1 MQENNKRIFKNT
13 FFLYGRM
20 FIMMVLSFFTT
31 RIVLEKLGVSDYGVN
46 NLVAG
51 FVSSFKVLNNILE
64 GGTRRFLAFYLGK
77 NDKQLVKVTFS
88 TAFTIHLVIAF
99 VVVLALES
107 IGLWFL
113 NNDLNI
119 ETDRMYA
126 ANVLFQLSVFTTFL
140 SITQTPFSACITSH
154 ERFDVYAY
162 MSIFDVVAK
171 ILVLYLLVY
180 IPGDKL
186 IIYGILLAI
195 VATVNIL
202 IYRLYCIKKF
212 DECGFSLKTNKVIF
226 KEMMKFSG
234 WSALGHI
241 SVVLNGQGISILL
254 NLFFNTTMNAARGLA
269 DTVSFTINQF
279 VGGFLVAATPQLTK
293 YYSEGNKESFEKLIF
308 NISQYTIFLLSIICV
323 PVVMELDYVLQLW
336 LNEVP
341 KYASDFVKIGFLCNM
356 IGYSNSMVDQ
366 GIVATGNVKKMNIY
380 GIPIYFLTLPMIYI
394 VLKLGCYPPIIYFIV
409 SIPVLIHFI
418 INLKILSELTG
429 FPAKKYFINIFLKN
443 CVITMLAMIIP
454 FIIKS
459 NMNSGIIRFIIVCSI
474 SVINTV
480 LLMYLLSLD
489 KDTKK
494 YIYNILSNKIHIK
507 KNSRI

>member
-1 MQENNKRIFKNT
+1 MQDNNKRIFKNT
-13 FFLYGRM
+13 LFLYGRM
-20 FIMMVLSFFTT
+20 FIMMALSFFTT

-64 GGTRRFLAFYLGK
+64 GGTRRFLAFNLGK

-88 TAFTIHLVIAF
+88 TAFTIHFMIGF
-99 VVVLALES
+99 VVVIALES
-107 IGLWFL
+107 VGLWFL
-113 NNDLNI
+113 NNNLNI
-119 ETDRMYA
+119 ESDRMYA

-195 VATVNIL
+195 VATINIL
-202 IYRLYCIKKF
+202 IYRFYCIKKF
-212 DECGFSLKTNKVIF
+212 EECAFSLKTDKGIF
-226 KEMMKFSG
+226 KDMIKFSG

-241 SVVLNGQGISILL
+241 TIVLNKQGTSIIL
-254 NLFFNTTMNAARGLA
+254 NIFFNTVMNAAKGIA

-279 VGGFLVAATPQLTK
+279 IGGFLVAATPQLTK
-293 YYSEGNKESFEKLIF
+293 YYAAGDKENFEKLIF
-308 NISQYTIFLLSIICV
+308 NISQYTIFLLALFCV
-323 PVVMELDYVLQLW
+323 PVVMELEYVLQLW
-336 LNEVP
+336 LTEVP
-341 KYASDFVKIGFLCNM
+341 EYTADFVKIGLVCNI
-356 IGYSNSMVDQ
+356 IGYSNSMIDQ

-394 VLKLGCYPPIIYFIV
+394 GLNMGCYPPLIYFFA
-409 SIPVLIHFI
+409 SIPAMIHFLV
-418 INLKILSELTG
+418 NLKILSDSTN
-429 FPAKKYFINIFLKN
+429 FPAKKYFVNVFLKN
-443 CVITMLAMIIP
+443 FFIIIVSMFFPYYIKNYINNDLIRFLVVCSVSVVITIFLMFVFVLNKDVREII
-454 FIIKS
+454 
-459 NMNSGIIRFIIVCSI
+459 
-474 SVINTV
+474 
-480 LLMYLLSLD
+480 L
-489 KDTKK
+489 KK
-494 YIYNILSNKIHIK
+494 IFK
-507 KNSRI
+507 KNKQ

>member
-1 MQENNKRIFKNT
+1 MQDSNKRIFKNT
-13 FFLYGRM
+13 LFLYGRM
-20 FIMMVLSFFTT
+20 FVMMALSFFTT
-31 RIVLEKLGVSDYGVN
+31 RIVLDKLGVSDYGVN

-64 GGTRRFLAFYLGK
+64 GGTRRFLAFNLGK
-77 NDKQLVKVTFS
+77 NNKQLIKITFS
-88 TAFTIHLVIAF
+88 TSFTIHLIIAF
-99 VVVLALES
+99 VVILALES

-113 NNDLNI
+113 NNNLNI
-119 ETDRMYA
+119 EPNRMYA

-154 ERFDVYAY
+154 EKFDVYGY

-180 IPGDKL
+180 IHGDKL

-195 VATVNIL
+195 VSTINIL
-202 IYRLYCIKKF
+202 IYRFYCVRNF
-212 DECGFSLKTNKVIF
+212 EECGFSLKIDKGIF

-241 SVVLNGQGISILL
+241 TVVLNGQGTNIIL
-254 NLFFNTTMNAARGLA
+254 NLFFNTVMNAARGLA

-279 VGGFLVAATPQLTK
+279 IGGFLVAATPQLTK
-293 YYSEGNKESFEKLIF
+293 FYGAGDKENFEKLIF
-308 NISQYTIFLLSIICV
+308 NISQYTIFLLALFCV
-323 PVVMELDYVLQLW
+323 PVVMELEYVLQLW
-336 LNEVP
+336 LTVVP
-341 KYASDFVKIGFLCNM
+341 NYTADFVKIGLICNI

-394 VLKLGCYPPIIYFIV
+394 ALKLGCYPPIIYFIA
-409 SIPVLIHFI
+409 SIPALIHFI

-429 FPAKKYFINIFLKN
+429 FPARKYFMNVFIKN
-443 CVITMLAMIIP
+443 FTIILLAMIVP
-454 FIIKS
+454 FIVRY
-459 NMNSGIIRFIIVCSI
+459 NMKLGLSRFLIVCSV
-474 SVINTV
+474 SVLSTIT
-480 LLMYLLSLD
+480 LMYMLAL
-489 KDTKK
+489 
-494 YIYNILSNKIHIK
+494 NKEVRLMIK
-507 KNSRI
+507 IKLYKFIKRK

>member
-1 MQENNKRIFKNT
+1 MLDNNKRIFKNT
-13 FFLYGRM
+13 LFLYGRM
-20 FIMMVLSFFTT
+20 FIMMALSFFTT

-64 GGTRRFLAFYLGK
+64 GGTRRFLAFNLGK

-88 TAFTIHLVIAF
+88 TAFTIHLVIAL
-99 VVVLALES
+99 VVVIALES

-119 ETDRMYA
+119 EPDRMHA

-162 MSIFDVVAK
+162 MSIFDVIAK

-195 VATVNIL
+195 VATINIL
-202 IYRLYCIKKF
+202 IYRFYCIKKF
-212 DECGFSLKTNKVIF
+212 DECGFSLKTDKGIF
-226 KEMMKFSG
+226 KEMMRFSG

-241 SVVLNGQGISILL
+241 SVVLNGQGTNIIL
-254 NLFFNTTMNAARGLA
+254 NLFFNTVMNAARGLA

-279 VGGFLVAATPQLTK
+279 IGGFLVAATPQLTK
-293 YYSEGNKESFEKLIF
+293 FYGAGDKENFEKLIF
-308 NISQYTIFLLSIICV
+308 NISQYTIFLLALFCV
-323 PVVMELDYVLQLW
+323 PVVMELEYVLELW
-336 LNEVP
+336 LTEVP
-341 KYASDFVKIGFLCNM
+341 NYTADFVKIGLICNI

-380 GIPIYFLTLPMIYI
+380 GIPVYFLTLPMIYI
-394 VLKLGCYPPIIYFIV
+394 ALKLGCYPPVIYFIA
-409 SIPVLIHFI
+409 SIPALIHFI
-418 INLKILSELTG
+418 INLKILSGLTG
-429 FPAKKYFINIFLKN
+429 FPARKYFINVFIKN
-443 CVITMLAMIIP
+443 FMIILLAMIVP
-454 FIIKS
+454 FIVKY
-459 NMNSGIIRFIIVCSI
+459 NMNFGLSRFIIVCCVSVLSTI
-474 SVINTV
+474 S
-480 LLMYLLSLD
+480 LMYIFALNNEVKQMIKS
-489 KDTKK
+489 
-494 YIYNILSNKIHIK
+494 KIGK
-507 KNSRI
+507 FLRS